1 MIPTIPGNDLPNG
14 SYQLCT
20 STVNDCTRCH
30 ISIYLV
36 FNIIDRH
43 FPTRLKNDN
52 KRKET
57 KKEEG
62 ETRELSVVAEQS
74 QSKVNYL
81 SYSRISIL

>member
-1 MIPTIPGNDLPNG
+1 MIPTIPGTDLPNG

-36 FNIIDRH
+36 FIIDRH
-43 FPTRLKNDN
+43 FPTRFKNDN
-52 KRKET
+52 KRKDT

-62 ETRELSVVAEQS
+62 ETRELSVGAEQS